1 MSLKQKAKEPSLP
14 KEASPR
20 KVRLQSVTITNPNN
34 PIKQA
39 VLNIYFLGDDIVLGG
54 IGWFEYFD
62 YEKIQKK
69 KEKARVILES
79 VET

>member
-1 MSLKQKAKEPSLP
+1 MNKNKRKE
-14 KEASPR
+14 
-20 KVRLQSVTITNPNN
+20 KVRLQTIIITNPNN

-79 VET
+79 VEK